1 MQRYAGIASVKLSSV
16 NLISVTAPNIRNPTI
31 INAGAVANDGIV
43 INNGERTT
51 ETRNNKPVTA
61 AVKPVRPPSAT
72 PAEDSTNVVV
82 VDVPKIAPADV
93 AIASDIRA
101 GLMLGSFPFS
111 SSIPAFVLTP
121 IIVPNV
127 SNKSTKR
134 NSNTTIIKLTIPTA
148 LKSSLKHCPKV
159 SPKAEKSKLT
169 KCVGITE
176 KKLSLSGT

>member
-93 AIASDIRA
+93 A
-101 GLMLGSFPFS
+101 
-111 SSIPAFVLTP
+111 TP

-134 NSNTTIIKLTIPTA
+134 NANTTIIKLTIPTA

-159 SPKAEKSKLT
+159 SPKA
-169 KCVGITE
+169 
-176 KKLSLSGT
+176 